1 METTTTTPEKEPS
14 FIRACRLI
22 VKESNA
28 MHLDNMTGRII
39 HSKKVER
46 ALERM
51 GIDPDGMTEQ
61 DEVEGRDVPIVIKR
75 SHGGPKLNPVLVDMT
90 TANMVVTIYDALN
103 PTNRARFPELTKR
116 YTVVSLVLKLWKLT
130 G

>member
-1 METTTTTPEKEPS
+1 METTTTTPEKEPP

-22 VKESNA
+22 VKECNA

-51 GIDPDGMTEQ
+51 GLSPDGP
-61 DEVEGRDVPIVIKR
+61 DEWDDVCGRDVPIVIKR

-90 TANMVVTIYDALN
+90 TANMVVSIYEALS
-103 PTNRARFPELTKR
+103 PANRARFPELIQRT
-116 YTVVSLVLKLWKLT
+116 TVISLVLKLWKLT
-130 G
+130 R